1 MHLFRVPIS
10 ANKKWQDSE
19 TILIFYRW
27 FWNLMNQLSGS
38 VPTIPGKLHFFYLN
52 SKCPPFC
59 ISLLFSL
66 INSLSIRSKSWQ
78 LTLELLRCA
87 RFVSPVNVLVGNR
100 NRKVFRSFSNK
111 RFFFKKTLLS
121 NFTPWY
127 HTFMVFA
134 RRIQS

>member
-1 MHLFRVPIS
+1 
-10 ANKKWQDSE
+10 
-19 TILIFYRW
+19 
-27 FWNLMNQLSGS
+27 MNQLSGS
-38 VPTIPGKLHFFYLN
+38 VPTLPGKLHFFYLN

-111 RFFFKKTLLS
+111 RFFFKKLSFQISQHDIIRSWYLQEEFSHSKDNDIIMILLRY
-121 NFTPWY
+121 NI
-127 HTFMVFA
+127 HL
-134 RRIQS
+134 